1 MRWAVVL
8 SGGVGSRFWPLSSAA
23 RPKQLLPL
31 AGDEPLLLD
40 AVRRIL
46 PMIPAERVLIVT
58 SAALQAATREA
69 VPMVPAANVLAEPV
83 AKSTAPALVWATA
96 HAARADAHA
105 SVLSMHADWTV
116 GDPAGFRAA
125 ATRAIALA
133 ETEDVLVT
141 VGATPTR
148 PETGYG
154 YVVPGAPLGD
164 GRLIGRFVEKPATDA
179 ARALIADGALWNTGL
194 FAWTAKRLRAE
205 ILEHTPEIVPAL
217 PHFDAGDAAAA
228 FRSLKAV
235 SIDVGV
241 FERTRRGAVVEGSF
255 LWDDVG
261 SWAALRR
268 VRHAD
273 ADGNVVVG
281 DAVMV
286 DAKDNLVWSD
296 DGMTVVYGM
305 DDAIV
310 VRARGLTL
318 VTTAARAPELK
329 KLLDRLP
336 PALAGDRGA

>member
-69 VPMVPAANVLAEPV
+69 VPMVPPANVLAEPR
-83 AKSTAPALVWATA
+83 AASTAPALLWATT
-96 HAARADAHA
+96 HAARADGGA

-116 GDPAGFRAA
+116 GDPEGFRAA
-125 ATRAIALA
+125 AERAITLA
-133 ETEDVLVT
+133 EREDVLVT

-154 YVVPGAPLGD
+154 YVVPGAPLGA
-164 GRLIGRFVEKPATDA
+164 GRRIGRFVEKPSPDA
-179 ARALIADGALWNTGL
+179 ARALIAEGALWNTGL

-205 ILEHTPEIVPAL
+205 VLEHTPELAPSL
-217 PHFDAGDAAAA
+217 PHFDAGDAAGA
-228 FRSLKAV
+228 FQALKAV

-241 FERTRRGAVVEGSF
+241 FERTQRGGVVEGSF

-268 VRHAD
+268 VRAAD
-273 ADGNVVVG
+273 AAGNVVIG
-281 DAVMV
+281 NAQLV
-286 DAKDNLVWSD
+286 DSTNSLVWSD
-296 DGMTVVYGM
+296 DGTTVVYGL